1 VRRSA
6 LAFVIFLVVVTVV
19 VAGVHY
25 YLWHRMLRAPELDR
39 RWQTIGTRV
48 LIALGIAMPLS
59 MFLARMLP
67 RPVGTAISYLAYTWM
82 GMAALLV
89 SVLFLSELVRASVLA
104 GSAILSR
111 PLDEAR
117 RTFLSRMIAGAAG
130 LVALGLAGTGVAS
143 ALGAVTIKRVAVG
156 LRRLPASLGGFRIV
170 QLTDVH
176 IGPTIGREWLAGIV
190 ERVNAL
196 DPHLVVITGDLVDGS
211 VEALREH
218 VAPLA
223 ALRARHGVYFVTG
236 NHEYYSGAAEWI
248 EELGRLGVR
257 VLRNERVTIGE
268 GDESFDLAGVDDW
281 RSKDMVPGH
290 GPDLAKACAGRDAS
304 RELVLLAHQPKQI
317 FEAAAHGVG
326 LQISGHT
333 HGGQLFP
340 ITFLVRFD
348 QPYVAGLSR
357 HDDTQIYVS
366 RGTGYWGPPMRVGAP
381 AEITL
386 IQLERDVPA

>member
-1 VRRSA
+1 VRRSV
-6 LAFVIFLVVVTVV
+6 LAFAIFLLVITAVVG
-19 VAGVHY
+19 GVHY

-39 RWQTIGTRV
+39 RWQVLGARV
-48 LIALGIAMPLS
+48 LIGLGIAMPLS
-59 MFLARMLP
+59 MLLVRMLP
-67 RPVGTAISYLAYTWM
+67 RSVGTLVSYLAYTWM
-82 GMAALLV
+82 GLGALLF
-89 SVLFLSELVRASVLA
+89 SVLVITELMRASVLA
-104 GSAILSR
+104 GSAIMSR

-117 RTFLSRMIAGAAG
+117 RTFLSRIIAGVAG
-130 LVALGLAGTGVAS
+130 FVALGLAGAGVAS
-143 ALGAVTIKRVAVG
+143 ALGAVAVKRVAVG
-156 LRRLPASLGGFRIV
+156 LRRLPASLTGFRIV

-176 IGPTIGREWLAGIV
+176 IGPTIGREWLSGIV
-190 ERVNAL
+190 ERVNAQNP
-196 DPHLVVITGDLVDGS
+196 DLVVITGDLVDGS

-223 ALRARHGVYFVTG
+223 DLRARFGVYFVTG
-236 NHEYYSGAAEWI
+236 NHEYYSGATEWI
-248 EELGRLGVR
+248 AELGRLGVR

-281 RSKDMVPGH
+281 RSKDLAPGH
-290 GPDLAKACAGRDAS
+290 GPDIAKACAGRDAS
-304 RELVLLAHQPKQI
+304 RELILLAHQPRQI

-340 ITFLVRFD
+340 ITLLVGLD

-357 HDDTQIYVS
+357 HEDTQIYVS

-386 IQLERDVPA
+386 IQLEREVPA